1 MTKNL
6 VYNYYLNMYFQSIE
20 NIVNIFISLNREST
34 IYTNTFQQ
42 IKTLKQHIETL
53 ENYTDKRNW

>member
-1 MTKNL
+1 
-6 VYNYYLNMYFQSIE
+6 MYFQSIE

-53 ENYTDKRNW
+53 ENYTDKRNWW